1 MPKKRQTSSVKKIVA
16 ILAAAV
22 AACLAAG
29 FLLTA
34 VLIPGHRLNRAVRL
48 LEDGNRDVACAL
60 LEELGK
66 SGAIPSRRYACALS
80 LFDRGEYRA
89 AYVLMRDLDCGDS
102 GDLLPAYRLAWEK
115 DQLSG
120 AQAGDTVLFGACEQD
135 NDLTNGKEDV
145 EWLVLEKWK
154 DRALLISLCGL
165 NAKPFDPRP
174 AEYGNTGPYWS
185 TCFLREWLNGA
196 FLNAAFNGNE
206 QPLIKGTAVPAAL
219 DGHWEESGIYTWGE
233 PVPEGA
239 TADRLF
245 LLSAGEASRYFPR
258 DEDRICRG
266 TAYCFANGAAG
277 NADGSCWWWLRDS
290 AAFNHA
296 ARVTEEGWI
305 SGYGNGYGAVI
316 NSTKG
321 AVRPVMWVVCGP

>member
-1 MPKKRQTSSVKKIVA
+1 MKRLTSSAKKTFA

-29 FLLTA
+29 LLLSA
-34 VLIPGHRLNRAVRL
+34 VLIPRRRLNRAVRL

-66 SGAIPSRRYACALS
+66 SGAIPSRRYECALS
-80 LFDRGEYRA
+80 LFDAGEYGA
-89 AYVLMRDLDCGDS
+89 AYVLMRDLEYGDS

-115 DQLSG
+115 DRISK
-120 AQAGDTVLFGACEQD
+120 AQAGDTVLFGAYEQD
-135 NDLTNGKEDV
+135 NDLANGKEDV
-145 EWLVLEKWK
+145 EWLVLEKYGN
-154 DRALLISLCGL
+154 RALLISLYGL
-165 NAKPFDPRP
+165 DAKPFDPHP
-174 AEYGNTGPYWS
+174 AEYGEEDPNWS
-185 TCFLREWLNGA
+185 SCYLREWLKGP
-196 FLNAAFNGNE
+196 FFNAAFSGDE
-206 QPLIKGTAVPAAL
+206 QAMILYTAVPAAL
-219 DGHWEESGIYTWGE
+219 GGHWYGDLSGYTWGE

-266 TAYCFANGAAG
+266 TAYCFDNGAAG
-277 NADGSCWWWLRDS
+277 NTDGSCWWWLRDS
-290 AAFNHA
+290 TAFNHA

-305 SGYGNGYGAVI
+305 NGYGNGYGAVI

-321 AVRPVMWVVCGP
+321 AVRPAMWVVFEP